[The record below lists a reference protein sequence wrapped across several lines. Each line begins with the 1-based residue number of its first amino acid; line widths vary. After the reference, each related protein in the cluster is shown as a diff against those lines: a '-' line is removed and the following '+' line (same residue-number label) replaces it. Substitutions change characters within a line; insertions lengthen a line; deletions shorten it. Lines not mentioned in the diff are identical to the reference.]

1 MTPKDQTGFDA
12 FFQAV
17 TQSSEFKTA
26 VTKDWKGDASKTLEA
41 SLLEMEKWAQKA
53 SELVTALETTFKT
66 PEAVSA
72 GESLHTDGGGYS
84 QTGTKTQEPKD
95 KNALE
100 VEYFTMKNPETWG
113 FKGIA
118 GMDDLKKELQ
128 ESFIAPLRFKFLVE
142 KLKKESESPHPDP
155 LLEGEGNKGII
166 DKIPPAPLC
175 KGGNETPLPLLGEGV
190 GGWGVIGKGA
200 DKDPKTALY
209 KKLSEAYDKFQVSI
223 PTGLL
228 FYGPPGTGKT
238 FITKKLTEE
247 LGAGFIKKSLG
258 EFGSSYMHETTKN
271 IKAFFMGA
279 KKAAEN
285 GPIVLFLDEIDSLL
299 SARTN
304 NIDANKAEEVSQF
317 LQEFNDLAGAQNLI
331 VIAATNRPDHLD
343 SAILRSGRFD
353 KKIYIAPPDFI
364 ARKEMFRLYI
374 EKLGRPHSKLDYEKL
389 ATLTEGYVSSDI
401 EAICDEVA
409 RDASQSILSL
419 AASMDDDSF
428 DAAKIEKSLSKQMIA
443 MKDIEKTIIDTQSS
457 LKMVD
462 MTIYTKWLEKVGE

>member
-1 MTPKDQTGFDA
+1 MTPQNNTGFDA

-17 TQSSEFKTA
+17 TTSPEFKAT
-26 VTKDWKGDASKTLEA
+26 VTKDWKGDAKKTMEA
-41 SLLEMEKWAQKA
+41 SLLEMEQWAKKA
-53 SELVTALETTFKT
+53 SDLVSALEKTFAT
-66 PEAVSA
+66 PEAITT
-72 GESLHTDGGGYS
+72 GESLATYS
-84 QTGTKTQEPKD
+84 DWVYNGPKTATKTEEPKD
-95 KNALE
+95 KDALE

-118 GMDDLKKELQ
+118 GMDDLKKELS

-142 KLKKESESPHPDP
+142 KLKKEAENTNP
-155 LLEGEGNKGII
+155 
-166 DKIPPAPLC
+166 
-175 KGGNETPLPLLGEGV
+175 ETDSKV
-190 GGWGVIGKGA
+190 V
-200 DKDPKTALY
+200 DPKIALY

-247 LGAGFIKKSLG
+247 LGAGFIKKSLW

-271 IKAFFMGA
+271 IKAFFTGA

-317 LQEFNDLAGAQNLI
+317 LQEFNELASSQNLI

-353 KKIYIAPPDFI
+353 KKIYIAAPDFT

-374 EKLGRPHSKLDYEKL
+374 EKIGRPHAKLDYEKL
-389 ATLTEGYVSSDI
+389 STLTEGYVSSDI
-401 EAICDEVA
+401 ETICDEVA

-419 AASMDDDSF
+419 AATMDTDSF
-428 DAAKIEKSLSKQMIA
+428 DAAKIEKSLKKQVIT
-443 MKDIEKTIIDTQSS
+443 MKDMEQAIKDTTSS

-462 MTIYTKWLEKVGE
+462 MTIYTKWLEKVE

>member
-1 MTPKDQTGFDA
+1 MTPQNTGFDA

-17 TQSSEFKTA
+17 TTSPEFNTA

-41 SLLEMEKWAQKA
+41 SLLEMEKGAQKA
-53 SELVTALETTFKT
+53 SDLVSALEATFKT
-66 PEAVSA
+66 PEAMST
-72 GESLHTDGGGYS
+72 GESLHIEGGRYS
-84 QTGTKTQEPKD
+84 QTGMKTQEPKEND
-95 KNALE
+95 ALE

-118 GMDDLKKELQ
+118 GMDDLKKELS

-142 KLKKESESPHPDP
+142 KLKKDSENVPENLDS
-155 LLEGEGNKGII
+155 K
-166 DKIPPAPLC
+166 
-175 KGGNETPLPLLGEGV
+175 
-190 GGWGVIGKGA
+190 VI
-200 DKDPKTALY
+200 DPKIALY

-271 IKAFFMGA
+271 IKAFFTGA

-317 LQEFNDLAGAQNLI
+317 LQEFNELASSQNLI

-353 KKIYIAPPDFI
+353 KKIYIAAPDFI
-364 ARKEMFRLYI
+364 ARKEMFRMYI
-374 EKLGRPHSKLDYEKL
+374 EKIGRPHSKLDYEKL

-401 EAICDEVA
+401 ETICDEVA

-419 AASMDDDSF
+419 AASMDGDSF
-428 DAAKIEKSLSKQMIA
+428 DAAKIEKSLVKQVIT
-443 MKDIEKTIIDTQSS
+443 MKDMEQAIIDTQSS

-462 MTIYTKWLEKVGE
+462 MSIYTKGLEKVG

>member
-1 MTPKDQTGFDA
+1 MTPQNTWFDA

-17 TQSSEFKTA
+17 TTSPEFNTA

-53 SELVTALETTFKT
+53 SDLVSALEATFKT
-66 PEAVSA
+66 PEAMST
-72 GESLHTDGGGYS
+72 GESLHIEGGRYS
-84 QTGTKTQEPKD
+84 QTGMKTQEPKEND
-95 KNALE
+95 ALE

-118 GMDDLKKELQ
+118 GMDDLKKELS

-142 KLKKESESPHPDP
+142 KLKKDSENVPENLDS
-155 LLEGEGNKGII
+155 K
-166 DKIPPAPLC
+166 
-175 KGGNETPLPLLGEGV
+175 
-190 GGWGVIGKGA
+190 VI
-200 DKDPKTALY
+200 DPKIALY

-271 IKAFFMGA
+271 IKAFFTGA

-317 LQEFNDLAGAQNLI
+317 LQEFNELASSQNLI

-353 KKIYIAPPDFI
+353 KKIYIAAPDFI
-364 ARKEMFRLYI
+364 ARKEMFRMYI
-374 EKLGRPHSKLDYEKL
+374 EKIGRPHSKLDYEKL

-401 EAICDEVA
+401 ETICDEVA

-419 AASMDDDSF
+419 AASMDGDSF
-428 DAAKIEKSLSKQMIA
+428 DAAKIEKSLVKQVIT
-443 MKDIEKTIIDTQSS
+443 MKDMEQAIIDTQSS

-462 MTIYTKWLEKVGE
+462 MSIYTKWLEKVG

>member
-1 MTPKDQTGFDA
+1 M
-12 FFQAV
+12 
-17 TQSSEFKTA
+17 KT
-26 VTKDWKGDASKTLEA
+26 E
-41 SLLEMEKWAQKA
+41 
-53 SELVTALETTFKT
+53 
-66 PEAVSA
+66 
-72 GESLHTDGGGYS
+72 
-84 QTGTKTQEPKD
+84 EPKEKD
-95 KNALE
+95 ALE
-100 VEYFTMKNPETWG
+100 VEYFVMKNPENWG
-113 FKGIA
+113 FKGVA

-142 KLKKESESPHPDP
+142 KLKKESEVSTQDVDTKH
-155 LLEGEGNKGII
+155 I
-166 DKIPPAPLC
+166 
-175 KGGNETPLPLLGEGV
+175 
-190 GGWGVIGKGA
+190 
-200 DKDPKTALY
+200 DPKTALY

-271 IKAFFMGA
+271 IKAFFTGA

-285 GPIVLFLDEIDSLL
+285 GPVVLFLDEIDSLL
-299 SARTN
+299 SSRTN

-317 LQEFNDLAGAQNLI
+317 LQEFNDLASAQNLI

-353 KKIYIAPPDFI
+353 KKIYIAAPDFI
-364 ARKEMFRLYI
+364 ARREMFRLYI
-374 EKLGRPHSKLDYEKL
+374 EKLGRPHGKLDYEKL

-401 EAICDEVA
+401 ETICDEVA

-419 AASMDDDSF
+419 AASMDGDSF
-428 DAAKIEKSLSKQMIA
+428 DAKKIEKSLEKQVIT
-443 MKDIEKTIIDTQSS
+443 MKNIEQAIKDTTSS

-462 MTIYTKWLEKVGE
+462 MTIYTKWLEKVEG

>member
-1 MTPKDQTGFDA
+1 M
-12 FFQAV
+12 
-17 TQSSEFKTA
+17 S
-26 VTKDWKGDASKTLEA
+26 
-41 SLLEMEKWAQKA
+41 
-53 SELVTALETTFKT
+53 ALEKTFAT
-66 PEAVSA
+66 PEAVST
-72 GESLHTDGGGYS
+72 GETLHTDIRES
-84 QTGTKTQEPKD
+84 KTAVKTEDPKD

-142 KLKKESESPHPDP
+142 KLRKDSENASENPNP
-155 LLEGEGNKGII
+155 K
-166 DKIPPAPLC
+166 
-175 KGGNETPLPLLGEGV
+175 
-190 GGWGVIGKGA
+190 VI
-200 DKDPKTALY
+200 DPKVALY

-271 IKAFFMGA
+271 IKAFFTGA

-299 SARTN
+299 SSRTN

-317 LQEFNDLAGAQNLI
+317 LQEFNDLGSAQNLI

-353 KKIYIAPPDFI
+353 KKIYIAAPDFT
-364 ARKEMFRLYI
+364 ARREMFRMYI
-374 EKLGRPHSKLDYEKL
+374 EKIGRPHAKLDYEKL

-401 EAICDEVA
+401 ETICDEVA
-409 RDASQSILSL
+409 RDASQHILSL
-419 AASMDDDSF
+419 AATMDGDSF
-428 DAAKIEKSLSKQMIA
+428 DVAKIEKSLAKQVIT
-443 MKDIEKTIIDTQSS
+443 MKDIEKAILDTTSS

-462 MTIYTKWLEKVGE
+462 MSIYTKWLEKVEG

>member
-1 MTPKDQTGFDA
+1 VSA
-12 FFQAV
+12 
-17 TQSSEFKTA
+17 
-26 VTKDWKGDASKTLEA
+26 LEA
-41 SLLEMEKWAQKA
+41 
-53 SELVTALETTFKT
+53 TFKT
-66 PEAVSA
+66 PEAMST
-72 GESLHTDGGGYS
+72 GESLHIEGGRYS
-84 QTGTKTQEPKD
+84 QTGMKTQEPKEND
-95 KNALE
+95 ALE

-118 GMDDLKKELQ
+118 GMDDLKKELS

-142 KLKKESESPHPDP
+142 KLKKDSENVPENLDS
-155 LLEGEGNKGII
+155 K
-166 DKIPPAPLC
+166 
-175 KGGNETPLPLLGEGV
+175 
-190 GGWGVIGKGA
+190 VI
-200 DKDPKTALY
+200 DPKIALY

-271 IKAFFMGA
+271 IKAFFTGA

-317 LQEFNDLAGAQNLI
+317 LQEFNELASSQNLI

-353 KKIYIAPPDFI
+353 KKIYIAAPDFI
-364 ARKEMFRLYI
+364 ARKEMFRMYI
-374 EKLGRPHSKLDYEKL
+374 EKIGRPHSKLDYEKL

-401 EAICDEVA
+401 ETICDEVA

-419 AASMDDDSF
+419 AASMDGDSF
-428 DAAKIEKSLSKQMIA
+428 DAAKIEKSLVKQVIT
-443 MKDIEKTIIDTQSS
+443 MKDMEQAIIDTQSS

-462 MTIYTKWLEKVGE
+462 MSIYTK

>member
-1 MTPKDQTGFDA
+1 MAKDQTGFDA

-17 TQSSEFKTA
+17 TQSPEFKTA
-26 VTKDWKGDASKTLEA
+26 VTKDWKGDAKKTMEA
-41 SLLEMEKWAQKA
+41 SLQEMEKWAKKA
-53 SELVTALETTFKT
+53 SELVSALETTFAT
-66 PEAVSA
+66 PEAIST
-72 GESLHTDGGGYS
+72 GESFRSDEGYL
-84 QTGTKTQEPKD
+84 QTTTKSEEPKD
-95 KNALE
+95 KDALE

-118 GMDDLKKELQ
+118 WMDDLKKELQ
-128 ESFIAPLRFKFLVE
+128 ESFVAPLRFKFLVE
-142 KLKKESESPHPDP
+142 KLK
-155 LLEGEGNKGII
+155 
-166 DKIPPAPLC
+166 
-175 KGGNETPLPLLGEGV
+175 NEAENTTQS
-190 GGWGVIGKGA
+190 
-200 DKDPKTALY
+200 DTDPKVALY

-223 PTGLL
+223 PTWLL

-271 IKAFFMGA
+271 IKAFFTGA

-285 GPIVLFLDEIDSLL
+285 GPVVLFLDEIDSLL

-304 NIDANKAEEVSQF
+304 NVDANKAEEVSQF
-317 LQEFNDLAGAQNLI
+317 LQEFNELASAQNLI

-353 KKIYIAPPDFI
+353 KKFYIAPPDFV
-364 ARKEMFRLYI
+364 ARREMFRLYI
-374 EKLGRPHSKLDYEKL
+374 EKAGRPHGKLDYERL

-401 EAICDEVA
+401 ETICDEVA

-419 AASMDDDSF
+419 AASMETDSF
-428 DAAKIEKSLSKQMIA
+428 DAAKIEKSLSKQVIS
-443 MKDIEKTIIDTQSS
+443 MKDIEKAITDTTSS

-462 MTIYTKWLEKVGE
+462 MTIYTKWLEKVE